1 MSTSNEYKEGASIS
15 NDDVCEVNTL
25 VQKLSTADTSV
36 CANCGKEG
44 ANNICNKCKMVK
56 YCNAVCKKKHRKKH
70 KKECEEHIKLAA
82 ERAAELHDVELF
94 KQPPPEED
102 CPICFLLLPS
112 FPTGR
117 TYMSCCG
124 KVICNGCI
132 CAPLYD
138 NQGNKINNKK
148 CPFCRTVAPK
158 SDEEIIEEEKKRV
171 EAGDAQAI
179 HNLGWYH
186 RDGEY
191 GYSQDYTKALEL
203 FRRAGELGL
212 SMAYNNIGNAY
223 SKGRG
228 VEVDK
233 KKAKHYY
240 ELAAMKGCMYSR
252 HNLGLQEA
260 RAGNM
265 DRALKH
271 FMIAAASGY
280 DKSLDYIK
288 KFYSKGYATKED
300 YTKGLQLYQTYLA
313 EIKSDQRDKAAAT
326 DEDYR
331 YY

>member
-132 CAPLYD
+132 CAPLFD

-158 SDEEIIEEEKKRV
+158 SDEEITEEEKKRV

-260 RAGNM
+260 RSGNM

-288 KFYSKGYATKED
+288 KFYSKGYAMKED
-300 YTKGLQLYQTYLA
+300 YTKGLQLYQAYLA